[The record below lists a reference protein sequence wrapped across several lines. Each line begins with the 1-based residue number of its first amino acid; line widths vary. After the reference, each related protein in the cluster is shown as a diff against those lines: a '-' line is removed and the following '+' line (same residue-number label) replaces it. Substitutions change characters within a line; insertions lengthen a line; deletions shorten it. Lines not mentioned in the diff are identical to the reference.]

1 MSVLGIIILVFVIA
15 FIFIF
20 NSLIMKRN
28 MVDNAFAAIDAQLKN
43 RFDLIPNLVAAASQY
58 MKHESETLNG
68 IVEKRAQASS
78 VAAKSQ
84 LDCQLTGTLRNF
96 MLQMEAYPD
105 LKASQNIMHLQTTL
119 NEIEAQLAAARRS
132 YNAAVTDY
140 NNAIQMVPGCF
151 FAPLMRLTAR
161 ELFEIPEVERQN
173 VDVQALFN
181 R

>member
-1 MSVLGIIILVFVIA
+1 MWGWA
-15 FIFIF
+15 F
-20 NSLIMKRN
+20 LAR
-28 MVDNAFAAIDAQLKN
+28 LY
-43 RFDLIPNLVAAASQY
+43 RYCP
-58 MKHESETLNG
+58 
-68 IVEKRAQASS
+68 
-78 VAAKSQ
+78 
-84 LDCQLTGTLRNF
+84 
-96 MLQMEAYPD
+96 YPD